1 MKNKRGSV
9 LSPEIDL
16 DDDEGQRHFA
26 LWMNCPRALMTV
38 TIEEGY
44 SDEQ

>member
-1 MKNKRGSV
+1 MKNRCGSV
-9 LSPEIDL
+9 LSLETDL

-26 LWMNCPRALMTV
+26 LWMDGPRALMTV
-38 TIEEGY
+38 TIEKGY